1 MAFASRDIV
10 GEYLLNPGCSGRGG
24 LGFLPGALRS
34 SLRDREWRLS
44 RAWRAQG
51 LSVNK
56 GGLLHLSKEV
66 VTHTPWDVTGALR
79 GEV

>member
-1 MAFASRDIV
+1 MLPETLLVNICLTLV
-10 GEYLLNPGCSGRGG
+10 VEGEVVLVSC
-24 LGFLPGALRS
+24 PGALRS